1 MAEGLSSP
9 ATFALPRKLSHLT
22 PSTISSSV
30 TLLRWRFWIPRP
42 VIMCFSLAL
51 LQPFREVDS
60 IFGIF
65 IASQPFSNGRSFHSF
80 TSAAAQQVLI
90 SVDTFS
96 TMTIRR
102 PFSRDNLFVPVLIAI
117 LYIAFFLYGWKIYL
131 RTWLEFLLFSFL
143 FAPSLS
149 NDTFLFSYFFN
160 HVKFSTNFVII
171 LKN

>member
-60 IFGIF
+60 ILEY
-65 IASQPFSNGRSFHSF
+65 SSPRQPFSNGRSFHSF

-131 RTWLEFLLFSFL
+131 RTWLGFLFFSFL
-143 FAPSLS
+143 FSLS
-149 NDTFLFSYFFN
+149 NNTCPIERFFFFSFL
-160 HVKFSTNFVII
+160 I
-171 LKN
+171 

>member
-117 LYIAFFLYGWKIYL
+117 LYIAFF
-131 RTWLEFLLFSFL
+131 FLWVENLFADVIRISFL
-143 FAPSLS
+143 FFSFCSFSLEWHVS
-149 NDTFLFSYFFN
+149 FFLFF
-160 HVKFSTNFVII
+160 
-171 LKN
+171 